1 MKKLLSGILSVAAA
15 LLPLQAE
22 VYWLGPGRG
31 GRNSDKIAGI
41 LPGMEKVLYTEK
53 ITVNSY
59 AAKMEISAVT
69 GDVEEIAS
77 LLRKMKLDK
86 LSISGGTIRFERKL
100 PSGMIER
107 FLIVASRRGRPLTCF
122 RMKIPEKLP
131 PPGEWPSELPPLPPG
146 AEITAVTRLG
156 GGGVC
161 GEFRNA
167 QEAPYILLRRVD
179 AQLRNRKMFA
189 AGDEVTTRSGG
200 RGEIFYSKAA
210 LIWVNFSDT
219 GHGAFFYRPRQ

>member
-86 LSISGGTIRFERKL
+86 LSISFKH
-100 PSGMIER
+100 SGH
-107 FLIVASRRGRPLTCF
+107 
-122 RMKIPEKLP
+122 
-131 PPGEWPSELPPLPPG
+131 
-146 AEITAVTRLG
+146 
-156 GGGVC
+156 GVC
-161 GEFRNA
+161 SSD
-167 QEAPYILLRRVD
+167 ILVNCKSD
-179 AQLRNRKMFA
+179 
-189 AGDEVTTRSGG
+189 RSQ
-200 RGEIFYSKAA
+200 SV
-210 LIWVNFSDT
+210 L
-219 GHGAFFYRPRQ
+219 